1 MARLFMYDGR
11 AFPDPD
17 PKLPIDEVRR
27 QLAEFFPELANADAR
42 EEQRGEDTVVT
53 FTKRIGTKGLRR
65 RGRSRDVVAVLRR
78 VPARRLRIVDLAAEL
93 LDATGELDVDQAAAR
108 QPEINLAAAEARA
121 YARATQQ
128 ATEALRQLPAR

>member
-1 MARLFMYDGR
+1 MPRLFIYDGR

-42 EEQRGEDTVVT
+42 EEQRGEDSVVT
-53 FTKRIGTKGLRR
+53 FTKRIGTKGRR
-65 RGRSRDVVAVLRR
+65 RAPDVVAVLRR
-78 VPARRLRIVDLAAEL
+78 VPARRLRIVELAQEL
-93 LDATGELDVDQAAAR
+93 LGADGELDVDRAAAC
-108 QPEINLAAAEARA
+108 QPEINLAVAEARA

-128 ATEALRQLPAR
+128 AAEALRQLPPR